1 MSSNARILVLGAGS
15 WGTALATHL
24 AEGVAQVRLWG
35 RNAAQMAAMAECGEN
50 ARYLPGIPLS
60 PKLGYEADLEQG
72 LDWADAVLL
81 VTPSDSFATML
92 DRMAPALQGKPFAW
106 ACKGFENGTGR
117 LLHEVAQA
125 RLGTDASLAVV
136 TGPSFAKEVAQGLP
150 TAMTVACTQAREA
163 EQWAGWLHH
172 ARMRVYTSPDI
183 IGAELGG
190 AVKNVMAIATG
201 LSDGMQ
207 LGHNAQAAIIT
218 RGLAEIMRLGLALG
232 ALPETLMGLA
242 GLGDLVLTCTANLS
256 RNRRMGLALGKGLSV
271 AQAQEEIG
279 QHVEGVRN
287 AAEVLRLAERA
298 GVEMPI
304 SEQVAAVVAGQ
315 RTPAEAL
322 NALLSREPKSELD

>member
-1 MSSNARILVLGAGS
+1 MNTTARILVLGAGS

-24 AEGVAQVRLWG
+24 AEGPAQVRLWG
-35 RNAAQMAAMAECGEN
+35 RNRAQLEAMAASREN
-50 ARYLPGIPLS
+50 RRYLPGTPLS
-60 PKLGYEADLEQG
+60 SQLGFEADLDAG
-72 LDWADAVLL
+72 LNWADAVLL
-81 VTPSDSFATML
+81 VTPSDSFADML
-92 DRMAPALQGKPFAW
+92 RRMGPALRGKPFAW
-106 ACKGFENGTGR
+106 ACKGFEQGTGR
-117 LLHEVAQA
+117 LLHEVAEEILGPQA
-125 RLGTDASLAVV
+125 PLAVV
-136 TGPSFAKEVAQGLP
+136 TGPSFAREVAQGLP
-150 TAMTVACTQAREA
+150 TAMTVACTRAEGA

-172 ARMRVYTSPDI
+172 HRMRVYTSPDI

-207 LGHNAQAAIIT
+207 LGHNAQAAIVT

-322 NALLSREPKSELD
+322 DALLSRQPKSELD